1 MNLSTVPL
9 LDRYKTYVG
18 PEPIANFFGPC
29 FQNSNKYDR
38 AVGYFTSRGVQ
49 ELKNGLRKFT
59 GNGGYIRLVTS
70 TRLEPDDLEEIR
82 LGYSLRE
89 KVQEAFHRTLKTL
102 EDGEASEDT
111 LGYIGKLIKDKVLD
125 IKIAIFKNDENTLY
139 HEKIGFFSDESGNL
153 VYFIGSNNETRGGLI
168 SNGESFEVLKS
179 WASDSDNRRVTTA
192 HQDFERLWSGAIET
206 LEVLEISE
214 VSKELFERHAVAF
227 EERERSRELSQA
239 PETSPDSDQLDP
251 VTPIDDEQQLPV
263 KPFALR
269 PYQQEAI
276 DAWLNNGGRGVLAM
290 ATGTGKT
297 VTAIG
302 AFEQLVEMQADNQP
316 LLILITCPFDNLV
329 RQWDEALRAKGY
341 KPVPCFVDRN
351 IWFVDA
357 HNVIN
362 NLLLNRRGVG
372 ILITTHATFAREDL
386 RRLIETWQGNFLI
399 ISDEVHHMGSR
410 SRRDILPDHKTHT
423 LGLSATPTRKNDVVG
438 TQAIFSYYGDVVYD
452 LPLRKAI
459 EMGFLSPYLYFPV
472 AVYLSDDEFTE
483 YTRLSQRIAQL
494 SSPNDGALDFD
505 ENPEL
510 YKAIRARNAA
520 LGNCESKL
528 GAFKSEVLQR
538 LEDNF
543 QLVYCSEGK
552 SDLQSEKQL
561 TEVMRILGIELD
573 LLARKY
579 TSETPKHSRREILE
593 DLLNGDLKFVV
604 SMRCLDE
611 GVDIPDARFAY
622 LLASSSDERQW
633 VQRRGRILRLP
644 RDGEPK
650 LAQIID
656 FVTFPPYGSS
666 TNIALKL
673 VRDELM
679 RVKEFGSDSTNP
691 ELADKF
697 SRDLEKEFGV

>member
-9 LDRYKTYVG
+9 LDRYKTYDG
-18 PEPIANFFGPC
+18 PEPIANFFDPC

-38 AVGYFTSRGVQ
+38 AVGYFTSNGVQ
-49 ELKNGLRKFT
+49 ELKHGLKKFN

-102 EDGEASEDT
+102 EDTEVSEDT
-111 LGYIGKLIKDKVLD
+111 IGYIGKLIKDKVLD
-125 IKIAIFKNDENTLY
+125 IKIAIFKNDEDTLY
-139 HEKIGFFSDESGNL
+139 HEKIGFFSDESGNQ

-168 SNGESFEVLKS
+168 SNGESFEVHKS

-192 HQDFERLWSGAIET
+192 HQDFERLWSGAIEK

-227 EERERSRELSQA
+227 EERERSRELS
-239 PETSPDSDQLDP
+239 L
-251 VTPIDDEQQLPV
+251 LPV
-263 KPFALR
+263 EPFALR

-276 DAWLNNGGRGVLAM
+276 DAWLKNGGRGVLAM

-351 IWFVDA
+351 IWFGDA
-357 HNVIN
+357 HHVIN

-459 EMGFLSPYLYFPV
+459 EMRFLSPYLYFPV
-472 AVYLSDDEFTE
+472 AVYLSDAEFTE

-538 LEDNF
+538 LEENF

-573 LLARKY
+573 LSARKY

-650 LAQIID
+650 MAQIID

-666 TNIALKL
+666 TNITLNL
-673 VRDELM
+673 VRNELM
-679 RVKEFGSDSTNP
+679 RVKEFGLDSKNP
-691 ELADKF
+691 QLADEF
-697 SRDLEKEFGV
+697 GQNFEREFGV